1 MLETPPLTRR
11 KLVPPFFFLNLA
23 RNTSAH
29 AKKKPSTCLTQC
41 RTKKHLRLCGEN
53 ISLSRFGMF
62 WKETPPL
69 TRRKRIHI
77 LTMRRRHR
85 NTSACVEKTNYILNL
100 AIFSKKHLRAFIL
113 SPEIWETPPRT
124 RRKRAARGDGALNGR
139 NTSAYAEK
147 TERMLSWITS
157 SWKHLRVR
165 GENLRRNQRRLRN

>member
-1 MLETPPLTRR
+1 M
-11 KLVPPFFFLNLA
+11 
-23 RNTSAH
+23 
-29 AKKKPSTCLTQC
+29 
-41 RTKKHLRLCGEN
+41 
-53 ISLSRFGMF
+53 SRFGMF

-124 RRKRAARGDGALNGR
+124 RRKRHTGPPHTSDDG

-147 TERMLSWITS
+147 TIWRNAS
-157 SWKHLRVR
+157 SVRCWKHLRVR
-165 GENLRRNQRRLRN
+165 GENQARRIYNVLIEETPPRTRRKLGGALLLGFYFGNTSAYAEKTGEEMHALVKK

>member
-1 MLETPPLTRR
+1 MLETPPRTRR
-11 KLVPPFFFLNLA
+11 KPHGGFREAL
-23 RNTSAH
+23 RQGNTSAH

-124 RRKRAARGDGALNGR
+124 RRKQLVIHINYPLSR

-147 TERMLSWITS
+147 TFVQMELF
-157 SWKHLRVR
+157 K
-165 GENLRRNQRRLRN
+165 